1 MTSEDIKTRNKLA
14 LLANLDILKR
24 DIKDGK
30 LDDFTF
36 SFNASSKKNEKKKVR
51 MDLTFKSE
59 EEIELERRYIQL

>member
-1 MTSEDIKTRNKLA
+1 MTNEDIKTRNTLD

-36 SFNASSKKNEKKKVR
+36 AFDSNPKKDERKRVHIK
-51 MDLTFKSE
+51 LIFKSE
-59 EEIELERRYIQL
+59 EDIEAGKYTNI